1 MRPPTPALP
10 LLAALACSPSLHP
23 TPAPIPSPPPVS
35 TPAPVPPPAPDPESA
50 PAPAP
55 LPPPPFASQDRVS
68 IAELLSA
75 IDAAAL
81 ALADEPV
88 VSAEYRAL
96 CASHGLSPSESLH
109 HDYLRVR
116 LVFEATRD
124 GGLWGLRWAIT
135 NRPGRSD
142 DVWAQWER
150 ARVPAPGTWAV
161 TATAECDELSALFA
175 FLVRKLGIR
184 HAGFLGAGPF
194 HVVAH
199 WTLRPL
205 PGEPWPHRGARREVR
220 VVIPT
225 SQIFISADATLGTTE
240 IDAYSAKT
248 VWDYWRT
255 DVPDELTIPAPLA
268 RHFVTE
274 LRLAALPQAELQR
287 RRNEHGGS

>member
-1 MRPPTPALP
+1 MRHPTAALP
-10 LLAALACSPSLHP
+10 LLAALACGPSLHP
-23 TPAPIPSPPPVS
+23 TPAPS
-35 TPAPVPPPAPDPESA
+35 PAPVPA

-55 LPPPPFASQDRVS
+55 IPAPAPAPAPAPIPPPPFASQDRVS
-68 IAELLSA
+68 VAELLSA
-75 IDAAAL
+75 IDAVAL
-81 ALADEPV
+81 DLADEPV

-96 CASHGLSPSESLH
+96 CATHGLSPSDALH
-109 HDYLRVR
+109 RDYLRVR
-116 LVFEATRD
+116 AVFEATRD

-142 DVWAQWER
+142 DIWTQWER
-150 ARVPAPGTWAV
+150 ATVPAPGSWAV

-175 FLVRKLGIR
+175 FLVRRLGIR

-205 PGEPWPHRGARREVR
+205 PGEPWPHLGARREVR
-220 VVIPT
+220 VVVPT
-225 SQIFISADATLGTTE
+225 SQIFISADATLGTAE
-240 IDAYSAKT
+240 IDAYSART

-255 DVPDELTIPAPLA
+255 DARDDRTIPAPLA

-274 LRLAALPQAELQR
+274 LRLAALPQADLQR